1 LKNGWSI
8 EDRHILSHHA
18 TGGRHSLGYI
28 AKHPDGRQA
37 FIKLLDPTLNRELDP
52 IKALDDL
59 RLRIEVFQYE
69 QRLVEKCQ
77 RQSMSRVVRAIDAG
91 ELTDDAESNP
101 IYYLTFELAECDLR
115 EQADL
120 DRRFDLAFRM
130 RVLHQATIGLKQRH
144 WAQIALQLAPAK
156 LPQAFSA
163 PRLSINRQP
172 TLSLQG

>member
-1 LKNGWSI
+1 MQPESLIGKQLKNGWTI

-77 RQSMSRVVRAIDAG
+77 RQSYEPSRSR
-91 ELTDDAESNP
+91 
-101 IYYLTFELAECDLR
+101 
-115 EQADL
+115 
-120 DRRFDLAFRM
+120 
-130 RVLHQATIGLKQRH
+130 
-144 WAQIALQLAPAK
+144 
-156 LPQAFSA
+156 
-163 PRLSINRQP
+163 NRCW
-172 TLSLQG
+172 